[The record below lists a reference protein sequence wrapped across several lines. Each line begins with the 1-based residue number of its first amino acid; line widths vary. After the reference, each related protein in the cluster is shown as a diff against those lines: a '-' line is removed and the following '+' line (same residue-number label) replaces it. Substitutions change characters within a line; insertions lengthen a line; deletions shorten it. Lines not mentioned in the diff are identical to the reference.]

1 MSYDVL
7 IIGAGPAGMTAG
19 IYAKRANLKV
29 AMLEKYVPGGQIV
42 NTAEIENYTGFQKM
56 SGFELATSMLNH
68 TESLGVELL
77 YEEVLKVED
86 LGKVKRVTTSANV
99 YETKVVIIASGTVPR
114 RLGVPGEDNLASR
127 GISWC
132 AICDG
137 PMYKDKD
144 VIVIGG
150 GNSGVEEASYL
161 ATLANKVTVI
171 QDMPQLTADQK
182 AQDILKAK
190 DNVNYQL
197 GSKVLEFLTDENGK
211 MRGVLVEDAKGE
223 KVEVLADGAFEY
235 VGLIPVTSF
244 LDGLGIT
251 NKFGYVEANE
261 FMETKVPGIYSA
273 GDVNVKQIRQV
284 VTATN
289 DGAIAVQNA
298 LKYLEVLN

>member
-144 VIVIGG
+144 VLVIGG

-298 LKYLEVLN
+298 LKYLEALN